1 MEREEALDFSV
12 ELLTKKTYTYW
23 QLVWKRLKKHKLAM
37 VSGIILM
44 ILILACIFAPFLT
57 PYNYYDIDL
66 DNRFAPPSREHIMG
80 TSEIGHDIFTRI
92 LYGGRISLLVG
103 FSSALAAAV
112 LGGILG
118 LVSGYYGGIIDNI
131 IMRIADIFYSVPVL
145 PLMLIMAKFL
155 GSSLANII
163 LIIVV
168 FGWMTVARIVRGMT
182 LSLKNQEFTEAA
194 RAIGSSNM
202 RIIYKHIFPNVMA
215 PLIVSSTLAIG
226 GAIIYE
232 ASLSFLGLGIQPPT
246 PSWGNMLQ
254 RAQEHIW
261 RAPWMAFW
269 PGIFIFITVLCFNFL
284 GDGLRD
290 AMDPRLKI

>member
-1 MEREEALDFSV
+1 MERKEALDYSV

-37 VSGIILM
+37 VSGIILL

-155 GSSLANII
+155 GSSLTNII

-194 RAIGSSNM
+194 RAIGSSNI

>member
-1 MEREEALDFSV
+1 MEAKSKTDVNV
-12 ELLTKKTYTYW
+12 ELLTKRTYTYW
-23 QLVWKRLKKHKLAM
+23 QLVAKRLKKHKLAIA
-37 VSGIILM
+37 SGIILI
-44 ILILACIFAPFLT
+44 ILILSCIFAPYLT

-66 DNRFAPPSREHIMG
+66 DNRFAPPSKDHIMG
-80 TSEIGHDIFTRI
+80 TSELGHDIFTRI

-103 FSSALAAAV
+103 FASAFAAAV
-112 LGGILG
+112 LGGVLG
-118 LVSGYYGGIIDNI
+118 LVSGYYGGLLDNI
-131 IMRIADIFYSVPVL
+131 IMRIADIFYSIPVL
-145 PLMLIMAKFL
+145 PLMLIIAKFL
-155 GSSLANII
+155 GSSVINII
-163 LIIVV
+163 FVIVV

-182 LSLKNQEFTEAA
+182 LSLKQHEFIESA
-194 RAIGSSNM
+194 RAIGADNL
-202 RIIYKHIFPNVMA
+202 RIMYKHLLPNLMA

-226 GAIIYE
+226 NAIIYE

-290 AMDPRLKI
+290 AMDPKLKI

>member
-1 MEREEALDFSV
+1 MEAKSKTDVNV
-12 ELLTKKTYTYW
+12 ELLTKRTYTYW
-23 QLVWKRLKKHKLAM
+23 QLVAKRLKKHKLAIA
-37 VSGIILM
+37 SGIILI
-44 ILILACIFAPFLT
+44 ILILSCIFAPYLT

-66 DNRFAPPSREHIMG
+66 DNRFAPPSKDHIMG
-80 TSEIGHDIFTRI
+80 TSELGHDIFTRI

-103 FSSALAAAV
+103 FASAFAAAV
-112 LGGILG
+112 LGGVLG
-118 LVSGYYGGIIDNI
+118 LVSGYYGGLLDNI
-131 IMRIADIFYSVPVL
+131 IMRIADIFYSIPVL
-145 PLMLIMAKFL
+145 PLMLIIAKFL
-155 GSSLANII
+155 GSSVINII
-163 LIIVV
+163 FVIVV
-168 FGWMTVARIVRGMT
+168 FGWMTVSRIVRGMT
-182 LSLKNQEFTEAA
+182 LSLKQHEFIESA
-194 RAIGSSNM
+194 RAIGADNL
-202 RIIYKHIFPNVMA
+202 RIMYKHLLPNLMA

-226 GAIIYE
+226 NAIIYE

-290 AMDPRLKI
+290 AMDPKLKI

>member
-1 MEREEALDFSV
+1 MEKKEALDVSV
-12 ELLTKKTYTYW
+12 ELLTKKTYSYW
-23 QLVWKRLKKHKLAM
+23 QLVWKRLRKHKLAL
-37 VSGIILM
+37 VSGIILL
-44 ILILACIFAPFLT
+44 ILIFACLFAPFLT

-103 FSSALAAAV
+103 FASAFAAAII
-112 LGGILG
+112 GGILG
-118 LVSGYYGGIIDNI
+118 LVSGYYGGMIDNI
-131 IMRIADIFYSVPVL
+131 IMRVADVFYSIPVL
-145 PLMLIMAKFL
+145 PLMLIIAKFL
-155 GSSLANII
+155 GSSLTNII

-182 LSLKNQEFTEAA
+182 LSLKNQEFSEAA
-194 RAIGSSNM
+194 RAIGNSNL

-215 PLIVSSTLAIG
+215 PLIVSATLAVG

>member
-1 MEREEALDFSV
+1 MEKKEAIDTSV
-12 ELLTKKTYTYW
+12 ELLTKRTYTYW
-23 QLVWKRLKKHKLAM
+23 QLVWKRLRKHKLAM
-37 VSGIILM
+37 ISGIILL
-44 ILILACIFAPFLT
+44 ILIFACLFAPFLT

-92 LYGGRISLLVG
+92 LYGGRVSLLVG
-103 FSSALAAAV
+103 FASAFAAAIIGGV
-112 LGGILG
+112 LGLI
-118 LVSGYYGGIIDNI
+118 SGYYGGMIDNI
-131 IMRIADIFYSVPVL
+131 IMRIADVFYSIPVL
-145 PLMLIMAKFL
+145 PLMLIIAKFL
-155 GSSLANII
+155 GSSLTNII

-194 RAIGSSNM
+194 RAIGSSNF

-215 PLIVSSTLAIG
+215 PLIVSATLAIG